1 MASGLRGLSCWYLQT
16 QKGKHTSVIRVLP
29 ESGLHCPTWSV
40 FHYGI
45 SKESKLYDGWVFP

>member
-16 QKGKHTSVIRVLP
+16 QKGMHTSVLKVLP